1 MMQCISSVSYF
12 VRING
17 KPRGN
22 SIPSRGLRQRDP
34 LSPFFKKKICAQG
47 LSALSKKSVQ
57 EDKMEG
63 VVVCCGAPILSHL
76 FFADDSHIF
85 CKASLE
91 ECDSL

>member
-1 MMQCISSVSYF
+1 
-12 VRING
+12 
-17 KPRGN
+17 
-22 SIPSRGLRQRDP
+22 
-34 LSPFFKKKICAQG
+34 
-47 LSALSKKSVQ
+47 
-57 EDKMEG
+57 MEG